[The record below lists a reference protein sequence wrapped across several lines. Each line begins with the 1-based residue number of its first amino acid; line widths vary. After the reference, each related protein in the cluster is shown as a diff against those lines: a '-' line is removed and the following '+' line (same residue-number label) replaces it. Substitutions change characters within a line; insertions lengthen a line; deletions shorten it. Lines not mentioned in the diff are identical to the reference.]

1 MVVGLRRVRRDL
13 HRFNLW
19 SAIGWMLIATV
30 IYLSL
35 TPHPIEID
43 IEQGDKLGHALA
55 YFAMMMWFAQLYQRR
70 SHAWWGLG
78 FIALGI
84 ALEYLQGWS
93 GYRDFEYLDMV
104 ADASGVTAGWLLG
117 GTTAAHWLS
126 RLERRIQV

>member
-1 MVVGLRRVRRDL
+1 MHRDL
-13 HRFNLW
+13 RWFKLW
-19 SAIGWMLIATV
+19 SAIGWLLIVTV

-43 IEQGDKLGHALA
+43 IEQGDKIGHAFA
-55 YFAMMMWFAQLYQRR
+55 YFAMMGWFAQLYQRR
-70 SHAWWGLG
+70 SHVWWGLG

-104 ADASGVTAGWLLG
+104 ADAGGVTAGWLLG
-117 GTTAAHWLS
+117 GTAFAHLL
-126 RLERRIQV
+126 RGLEQRIEV